1 MIFDFIGWC
10 KEGVHDKVWG
20 VIDLGDALKGQRLT
34 FWGRRGKKLS
44 TNLAFY
50 DRALC
55 KLIDDKQDKKNYK
68 EIDPA
73 WCKRTNGHR
82 LTVLDLWRT
91 LPIDKFADV
100 ADVLYLGSG
109 R

>member
-1 MIFDFIGWC
+1 MMSYKFIGWC

-20 VIDLGDALKGQRLT
+20 VIDLGDRLNGQMLT

-44 TNLAFY
+44 TKLAFY

-73 WCKRTNGHR
+73 QLDKVYPEFKDDLERTAI
-82 LTVLDLWRT
+82 WAT
-91 LPIDKFADV
+91 LKF
-100 ADVLYLGSG
+100 
-109 R
+109 

>member
-44 TNLAFY
+44 TKLAFY
-50 DRALC
+50 DRALV
-55 KLIDDKQDKKNYK
+55 KLIDNKQYKKAYVK
-68 EIDPA
+68 IDPA
-73 WCKRTNGHR
+73 QLDQVYPEFKDDLERTAI
-82 LTVLDLWRT
+82 WAT
-91 LPIDKFADV
+91 LKF
-100 ADVLYLGSG
+100 
-109 R
+109 